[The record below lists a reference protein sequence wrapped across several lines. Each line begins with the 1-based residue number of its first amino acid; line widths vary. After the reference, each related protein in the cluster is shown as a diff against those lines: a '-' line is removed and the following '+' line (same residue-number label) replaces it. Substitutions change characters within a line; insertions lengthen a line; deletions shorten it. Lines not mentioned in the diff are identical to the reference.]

1 VAITAK
7 KVENI
12 KPAKDRQEIPAGP
25 PGGLML
31 IIHPTGKKV
40 WALRYRYRGFPA
52 KYTLGNYPVLT
63 LARARAKAIEALADL
78 DRGIDPREKPAEG
91 ASAVTAV
98 AEEWL
103 KRRVAGTRTAHEVE
117 RMLRTEIVEPWKKK
131 LVSEIDKPDV
141 LRVLDAIVDRGA
153 PVTANR
159 VLSIMKRWLGWA
171 RERGY
176 IETSPVADIKRPTVE
191 KSRDRVLSED
201 ELRAVWTAVET
212 LDYPHGPWLK
222 MLILTAQ
229 RRTEVASMRW
239 RNIDES
245 KALWTLPAES
255 TKAGRTHDVPLS
267 TVAREVLKSLPRFAR
282 GDYVFTHNSGFMH
295 MRTYYEAKGA
305 VDAVIAATGKELARW
320 TIHDLRRTAATL
332 MAERGVLP
340 HILSAILGHSGAA
353 AVSTMPSATVTKI
366 YNRYAYLEERRQ
378 ALEAWAQYIVS
389 LERKKKAA
397 MA

>member
-1 VAITAK
+1 MAITAK
-7 KVENI
+7 KVENT
-12 KPAKDRQEIPAGP
+12 KATDEREEIAAGP

-31 IIHPTGKKV
+31 IVHPTGRKV
-40 WALRYRYRGFPA
+40 WALRYRYRGVPA
-52 KYTLGNYPVLT
+52 KYTIGVYPVIT
-63 LARARAKAIEALADL
+63 LANARRKAIEALADL
-78 DRGIDPREKPAEG
+78 DRGIDPRQKPTDG
-91 ASAVTAV
+91 SDAVTAV

-103 KRRVAGTRTAHEVE
+103 KRKVGGTRTAHEVE
-117 RMLRTEIVEPWKKK
+117 RMLRKEIVEPWKKK
-131 LVSEIDKPDV
+131 LVSEIEKPDV

-171 RERGY
+171 KERGY
-176 IETSPVADIKRPTVE
+176 IETSPTADIKRPTVE

-201 ELRAVWTAVET
+201 ELRAIWTAAGA
-212 LDYPHGPWLK
+212 LGYPHGSWLQL
-222 MLILTAQ
+222 LILTAQ
-229 RRTEVASMRW
+229 RRTEVASMGW
-239 RNIDES
+239 SHIDEN

-267 TVAREVLKSLPRFAR
+267 TVALEILKGLPQFAN
-282 GDYVFTHNSGFMH
+282 GDYVFTHNRGSTH

-305 VDAVIAATGKELARW
+305 VDAAIAETGKKLARW

-332 MAERGVLP
+332 MAEHGVLP
-340 HILSAILGHSGAA
+340 HILSAILGHTAAA
-353 AVSTMPSATVTKI
+353 AVSVMPSSTVTKI

-378 ALEAWAQYIVS
+378 ALEAWAQYVVS

-397 MA
+397 RA